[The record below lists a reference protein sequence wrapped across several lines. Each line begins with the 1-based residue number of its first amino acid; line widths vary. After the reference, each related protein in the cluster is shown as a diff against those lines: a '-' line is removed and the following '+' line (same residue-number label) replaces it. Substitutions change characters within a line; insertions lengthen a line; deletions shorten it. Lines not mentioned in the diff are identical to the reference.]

1 MNDYDG
7 MSPGQVLNDASVA
20 DFIKSLGLGIAEA
33 QKALDVN
40 SVEQLDAFIRP
51 ISGLGGKSLL
61 ELGLQPAF
69 YHFQHAD
76 LSCSLQLSLKVQKS
90 FGVDFGIEGKYENSD
105 NTKDFDENVLNQTE
119 GFSTE
124 RTQTRTAEVVIKSNS
139 RGAMQINGQ
148 SVNLDGQTLDERI
161 KNFAEAVR
169 GNQDISRAIPVQQ
182 PTAINPPPQKVS
194 QDIADDEIV
203 FTPNSVAFIGNKFN
217 RGTIIIRENPSSSET
232 YQLKNNTSVD
242 VEPDTDV
249 KGFAAKVATAIDA
262 IEGYT
267 AKVYP
272 HDQPLAE
279 FYFGVNLDFPYS
291 NNDADKQRT
300 NELSTKESSEII
312 TLYAQVIKNKGIKM
326 KVIGHASRTGS
337 NQLNQDLSN
346 RRAENIK
353 KLLVDS
359 GAPAALIT
367 TEGRS
372 FDEAPASEGENPL
385 RRKAEILVDESIHL
399 VFVNALQG
407 HAINKTQVLPNKL
420 ADTATQGNGF
430 IYVLSAINLTNLNNK
445 QISIKGTHFT
455 LSGDAINGLEAN
467 SPEAFAANLTKD
479 VNALNALAVEATRR
493 GHIAYLSNA
502 SDEVKLILVS
512 ESSREIN
519 LSGSDGVT
527 VKTNFTR
534 TQTQTTRKERE
545 GNTTVAVGA
554 SLNVRYSRQFEME
567 ITGNSS
573 ISARLVSVPPPTEFV
588 ESMQAILN
596 DKKGGS

>member
-33 QKALDVN
+33 QKALDIN
-40 SVEQLDAFIRP
+40 SVEQLDAFIQP

-76 LSCSLQLSLKVQKS
+76 LSCSLKLSLKVQKS
-90 FGVDFGIEGKYENSD
+90 FGVDFGIEAKYENSD
-105 NTKDFDENVLNQTE
+105 KTKDFDENTLSQTE

-124 RTQTRTAEVVIKSNS
+124 RTQTRTAEVSIKGNS

-182 PTAINPPPQKVS
+182 PTAISPPPQKVS
-194 QDIADDEIV
+194 DDISDDEVV
-203 FTPNSVAFIGNKFN
+203 FTPNSVAFLGNKFN
-217 RGTIIIRENPSSSET
+217 RATIIIRENPSSSET
-232 YQLKNNTSVD
+232 YQLKTNTSVD
-242 VEPDTDV
+242 VEPDTNT
-249 KGFAAKVATAIDA
+249 KGFATKVANAIDA
-262 IEGYT
+262 IEGYK
-267 AKVYP
+267 ASVYP
-272 HDQPLAE
+272 HEEPLGQ
-279 FYFGVNLDFPYS
+279 FYFGVNLDIPYS
-291 NNDADKQRT
+291 NNAADKQRT
-300 NELSTKESSEII
+300 NELSTQESSELI
-312 TLYAQVIKNKGIKM
+312 TLYARVIKNRGIKM
-326 KVIGHASRTGS
+326 KVIGHASRTGTDE
-337 NQLNQDLSN
+337 LNQDLSK
-346 RRAENIK
+346 RRAESIK
-353 KLLVDS
+353 QLLVNS
-359 GAPAALIT
+359 GAPASMIS
-367 TEGRS
+367 TEGKG
-372 FDEAPASEGENPL
+372 FNDAPASEGENPL
-385 RRKAEILVDESIHL
+385 RRKAEILLDESVHL
-399 VFVNALQG
+399 VTVDALQG
-407 HAINKTQVLPNKL
+407 HVINKSQVLPNKQS
-420 ADTATQGNGF
+420 DTTSQGNGF
-430 IYVLSAINLTNLNNK
+430 IYVLNAVSLNNLNNK
-445 QISIKGTHFT
+445 QISIKGTNFT
-455 LSGDAINGLEAN
+455 LSGTAVDGLETN

>member
-40 SVEQLDAFIRP
+40 SVEQLDAFTRP

-69 YHFQHAD
+69 YHFQQAD

-105 NTKDFDENVLNQTE
+105 KTKDFDENILNQTE
-119 GFSTE
+119 GFTSE
-124 RTQTRTAEVVIKSNS
+124 RTQTRTAEVTIKSNS

-148 SVNLDGQTLDERI
+148 SVNLEGHSLDERI

-182 PTAINPPPQKVS
+182 PTAISPPPQKVS

-242 VEPDTDV
+242 VEPDTDA
-249 KGFAAKVATAIDA
+249 KGFAAKVANAIDA

-267 AKVYP
+267 AKVFP

-291 NNDADKQRT
+291 NNDTDKQRT

-337 NQLNQDLSN
+337 DQLNQDLSN

-359 GAPAALIT
+359 GAPSALIT

-399 VFVNALQG
+399 VFVNAEQG

-420 ADTATQGNGF
+420 ADNATQGNGF
-430 IYVLSAINLTNLNNK
+430 IYVLSAVNLTNLNNK
-445 QISIKGTHFT
+445 QISIKGTQFS

-512 ESSREIN
+512 ESSKEIN

-596 DKKGGS
+596 DKKGGA